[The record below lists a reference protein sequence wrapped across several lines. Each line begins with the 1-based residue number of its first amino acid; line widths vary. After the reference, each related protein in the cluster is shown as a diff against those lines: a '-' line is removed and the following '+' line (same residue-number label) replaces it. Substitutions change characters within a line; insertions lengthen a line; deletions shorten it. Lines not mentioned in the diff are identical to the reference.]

1 MRTFNYG
8 QIRIRETSVFTDN
21 SDTDGRLRCAQSIGS
36 ISDRRPSRQ
45 VGLRPLQKSDARVMD
60 VTKKL
65 NLHRSS
71 QLQGL
76 KNIVAKLLLKEEQR
90 NSINVRHIMY
100 TNNVLKN

>member
-1 MRTFNYG
+1 
-8 QIRIRETSVFTDN
+8 
-21 SDTDGRLRCAQSIGS
+21 
-36 ISDRRPSRQ
+36 
-45 VGLRPLQKSDARVMD
+45 MD

-100 TNNVLKN
+100 TNNVLKNETNPVKF